1 MKELL
6 GHEYVLENQGNETTN
21 ANIKRN
27 QPNFI
32 NLDDLS

>member
-6 GHEYVLENQGNETTN
+6 GDEYVLENQGNEVAN
-21 ANIKRN
+21 ANIKGN

>member
-1 MKELL
+1 MKELS
-6 GHEYVLENQGNETTN
+6 GDAYVLESQGNEAMN

-32 NLDDLS
+32 NSNDLS